1 MLASCANSSQVVPMM
16 KSSADVEQ
24 RTRRNKLLSGNDFN
38 WISERCANGT
48 LLAVACNAETTGLS
62 LLEVAHNF
70 NSWDMHASI
79 LGIVLSLMNQQT
91 HQG

>member
-1 MLASCANSSQVVPMM
+1 MLASCDNSSQVVPMM

-24 RTRRNKLLSGNDFN
+24 RTGNDFN

-70 NSWDMHASI
+70 NSWDMYASI
-79 LGIVLSLMNQQT
+79 LGIV
-91 HQG
+91 